1 MSVFSPPHDTHP
13 PGPAP
18 ETPTRIAE
26 GVANGADASAVLSAR
41 AALGW
46 FAVVALLAIIWLASP
61 FLTGILLGT
70 LMAFTLEPVYSAIVR
85 RTRRP
90 AAASVITIVVS
101 TLLILGAL
109 SAFVTQFV
117 TRTVALANTLRAQL
131 HDHGELSA
139 WLDTG
144 TSWLGRFGI
153 STASVTD
160 QLEAGAG
167 EIASRSAEIA
177 AALAKGTFSTLLGLF
192 FAMLTMHL
200 VLRHWSRIS
209 STIVRVSPL
218 DPEHTS
224 ELLAEF
230 RRVGRMTVSGTI
242 LTALAQG
249 ILATIGF
256 WITGV
261 PQPIFFGVTTALAS
275 LIPAVGTLL
284 VWIPAGL
291 YLFATAH
298 PAGAVIELV
307 WGALIVV
314 GASDY
319 LIRPRLVGDE
329 AMPALQV
336 FVALF
341 GGLEVL
347 GLPGLIVGPV
357 IMALAVAVL
366 RLYSAARAE
375 RSSAARR
382 RSS

>member
-1 MSVFSPPHDTHP
+1 MAD
-13 PGPAP
+13 
-18 ETPTRIAE
+18 
-26 GVANGADASAVLSAR
+26 GADAPAVLSAR

-46 FAVVALLAIIWLASP
+46 FAGVAVIAIGWLALP
-61 FLTGILLGT
+61 FATGILLGT
-70 LMAFTLEPVYSAIVR
+70 LMAFTLDPVYTAIVR
-85 RTRRP
+85 WTRRP
-90 AAASVITIVVS
+90 AAASVITIAAS

-131 HDHGELSA
+131 HDHGELSV

-160 QLEAGAG
+160 QIEAGAG
-167 EIASRSAEIA
+167 EIASRSAAIA
-177 AALAKGTFSTLLGLF
+177 ASLATGAFSMLLGLF

-209 STIVRVSPL
+209 STIVLVSPL
-218 DPEHTS
+218 DPDHTR

-242 LTALAQG
+242 LTGLAQG

-256 WITGV
+256 WVTGV
-261 PQPIFFGVTTALAS
+261 PRPIFFGIATALAS

-284 VWIPAGL
+284 VWVPAGL
-291 YLFATAH
+291 YLFANAH
-298 PAGAVIELV
+298 PASAVVELI

-341 GGLEVL
+341 GGLAAM

-357 IMALAVAVL
+357 IMALAVATL
-366 RLYSAARAE
+366 RLYSGERAE
-375 RSSAARR
+375 QIGTTKRR
-382 RSS
+382 GSG